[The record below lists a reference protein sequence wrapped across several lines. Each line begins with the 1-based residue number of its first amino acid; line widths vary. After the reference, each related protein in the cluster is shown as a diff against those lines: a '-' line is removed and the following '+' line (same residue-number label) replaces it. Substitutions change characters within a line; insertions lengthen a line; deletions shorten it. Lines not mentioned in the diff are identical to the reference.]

1 MPPRI
6 VGTLVLSHAPGRS
19 LPVTMHRQDMADTGK
34 MTDDHAVAGPAAPVL
49 AGRRVPMLD
58 RARIYVCGIT
68 PYDVTHL
75 GHAATFVWVDAL
87 GRVLRLLGVEPQ
99 VCRNVTDVDDVLDAA
114 AMAVSAPYDEFAA
127 IQQFHFEQDLTSLN
141 VRPPQYEP
149 RAHRY
154 VEHVIRLAQGLLAVG
169 RAYERRGS
177 VYFRGQEASTAAGL
191 DRAEVLR
198 LSAEYAGRPDD
209 PAKEDPLDAAVWQ
222 AAEPGHPA
230 WDSPWGPGR
239 PGWHAEC
246 VAMALSAFGVGVDV
260 HAGGN
265 DLRFPHHAYHA
276 AMAEAFTGT
285 SPYARAW
292 LHVGVVTVD
301 GVKMAKSVGNLV
313 LVGDLLAD
321 HAAAALRLMI
331 LDRPW
336 AQDWDYSAAALDA
349 AAARLAGLYQAAGRT
364 HEATQHATDE
374 VRRLLAADLN
384 VPAALEVA
392 IEAGGAPARLLIST
406 LGF

>member
-1 MPPRI
+1 
-6 VGTLVLSHAPGRS
+6 
-19 LPVTMHRQDMADTGK
+19 
-34 MTDDHAVAGPAAPVL
+34 MTDDHAVDDAPGPAAPVL

-87 GRVLRLLGVEPQ
+87 ARVLRLLGVDPEI
-99 VCRNVTDVDDVLDAA
+99 CRNVTDVDDVLDAA
-114 AMAVSAPYDEFAA
+114 ASRASAPYDAFAA
-127 IQQFHFEQDLTSLN
+127 IQQFHFEQDLTALN
-141 VRPPQYEP
+141 VRPPQFEP

-169 RAYERRGS
+169 RAYERHGS
-177 VYFRGQEASTAAGL
+177 VYFRGQDAAAEAGL
-191 DRAEVLR
+191 GRAEVLR
-198 LSAEYAGRPDD
+198 LSAEYAGRLDD
-209 PAKEDPLDAAVWQ
+209 PAKDDPLDAAVWQ

-246 VAMALSAFGVGVDV
+246 AAMALSAFGVVVDV

-276 AMAEAFTGT
+276 AMAEAFTGI

-301 GVKMAKSVGNLV
+301 GAKMAKSTGNLV

-321 HAAAALRLMI
+321 HAPAALRLMI

-336 AQDWDYSAAALDA
+336 AQDWDYSTAALEAAAT
-349 AAARLAGLYQAAGRT
+349 RLGDLYQAAGRT
-364 HEATQHATDE
+364 HEASQHGADE

-392 IEAGGAPARLLIST
+392 IEAGGAPARLLISA
-406 LGF
+406 LGL

>member
-1 MPPRI
+1 
-6 VGTLVLSHAPGRS
+6 
-19 LPVTMHRQDMADTGK
+19 
-34 MTDDHAVAGPAAPVL
+34 
-49 AGRRVPMLD
+49 MLD

-87 GRVLRLLGVEPQ
+87 VRVLRSLGVESE

-114 AMAVSAPYDEFAA
+114 AFRASAPYDTFAA
-127 IQQFHFEQDLTSLN
+127 IQQFHFEHDLATLN
-141 VRPPQYEP
+141 VRPPRHEP

-154 VEHVIRLAQGLLAVG
+154 VEHVIKLAQGLLAVG
-169 RAYERRGS
+169 RAYERNGS
-177 VYFRGQEASTAAGL
+177 VYFRGEAAAAEAGL
-191 DRAEVLR
+191 DRAEALR

-209 PAKEDPLDAAVWQ
+209 PAKDDPLDAAVWQ

-246 VAMALSAFGVGVDV
+246 VAMALSTFGVGVDV

-265 DLRFPHHAYHA
+265 DLRFPHHAYHS
-276 AMAEAFTGT
+276 AMAEAFTGV

-292 LHVGVVTVD
+292 LHAGVVTVD
-301 GVKMAKSVGNLV
+301 GVKMSKSVGNLV
-313 LVGDLLAD
+313 LVSDLLAD
-321 HAAAALRLMI
+321 HSAAALRLMI

-336 AQDWDYSAAALDA
+336 AEDWDYSAALLEA
-349 AAARLAGLYQAAGRT
+349 ATARLADLYRAAGRT
-364 HEATQHATDE
+364 HEVSQHGTAE

-384 VPAALEVA
+384 IPAALQVA
-392 IEAGGAPARLLIST
+392 TETGGASARLLIAT
-406 LGF
+406 LGLD

>member
-1 MPPRI
+1 
-6 VGTLVLSHAPGRS
+6 
-19 LPVTMHRQDMADTGK
+19 
-34 MTDDHAVAGPAAPVL
+34 MTDDHAVGGAESALAAPVL

-87 GRVLRLLGVEPQ
+87 VRVLRLLGVESE

-114 AMAVSAPYDEFAA
+114 ASRASAPYDTFAA
-127 IQQFHFEQDLTSLN
+127 IQQFHFEHDLATLN
-141 VRPPQYEP
+141 VRPPRHEP

-154 VEHVIRLAQGLLAVG
+154 VEHVIKLAQGLLAVG
-169 RAYERRGS
+169 RAYERNGS
-177 VYFRGQEASTAAGL
+177 VYFRGEAAAAEAGL
-191 DRAEVLR
+191 DRAEALR

-209 PAKEDPLDAAVWQ
+209 PAKDDPLDAAVWQ

-246 VAMALSAFGVGVDV
+246 VAMALSTFGVGVDV
-260 HAGGN
+260 HAGGS
-265 DLRFPHHAYHA
+265 DLRFPHHAYHS
-276 AMAEAFTGT
+276 AMAEAFTGV

-292 LHVGVVTVD
+292 LHAGVVTVD
-301 GVKMAKSVGNLV
+301 GAKMSKSVGNLV
-313 LVGDLLAD
+313 LVSDLLAD
-321 HAAAALRLMI
+321 HSPAALRLMI

-336 AQDWDYSAAALDA
+336 AGDWDYSAALLA
-349 AAARLAGLYQAAGRT
+349 AATARLADLYRAAGRT
-364 HEATQHATDE
+364 HEVGQHGAAE

-384 VPAALEVA
+384 IPAALRVA
-392 IEAGGAPARLLIST
+392 VETGGAPARLLIAT
-406 LGF
+406 LGLD